1 MRSDR
6 NSVPVTIVT
15 GFLGSGKTTVL
26 NRLLRAPDLADT
38 AVIINEFG
46 EVSLDHLLIE
56 QAIENA
62 VLLKN
67 GCICCTVRGDIL
79 DTIDELFRKRE
90 AGELPWF
97 RRIAIETTGLADPA
111 PVVHTLIDTAR
122 PCHLDGIVVTVD
134 AMRIRAQLD
143 QQEEARHQMAFADR
157 ILLTKTD
164 LVTPA
169 EADAAEPA
177 IRPFNAHAPIRR
189 VVDGDVTPE
198 DVFGLGPEERPTNW
212 LGSMVPEHDHAHDHD
227 HHHGVAAVVLR
238 AQEPIPG
245 PALALWLDSLLSL
258 HGADVLR
265 LKGIVRVAGIEQP
278 VGTPGRASRAARGGH
293 TVTSGRAGVG
303 RHRERNRGH
312 PARPVRSGTECELR
326 RSPELDWL
334 IGSRRSG
341 PSGDRSPLR
350 KSIRSNPERFNRT
363 IASACISLH
372 RLLIRVKIL
381 IAVQSLAVGSAKE
394 FSADK
399 KAMTGDAR
407 RCFPTMF
414 RSGVM
419 PIS

>member
-1 MRSDR
+1 MRSDDGR
-6 NSVPVTIVT
+6 NSVPVTVIT

-79 DTIDELFRKRE
+79 DTLDELFRKRD

-111 PVVHTLIDTAR
+111 PVVHTLTGTNQ
-122 PCHLDGIVVTVD
+122 PCHLDGIVVTAD
-134 AMRIRAQLD
+134 AIHIRGQLL
-143 QQEEARHQMAFADR
+143 QQEEARHQIAFADR

-177 IRPFNAHAPIRR
+177 IRAFNANAPISR

-198 DVFGLGPEERPTNW
+198 DVFGLGPEQRPSTW
-212 LGSMVPEHDHAHDHD
+212 LHADGHD
-227 HHHGVAAVVLR
+227 HHHHHHDHDAITSHVLR
-238 AQEPIPG
+238 AEQPIPG
-245 PALALWLDSLLSL
+245 PALKLWLDSLLSL

-265 LKGIVRVAGIEQP
+265 LKGIVRIEGAERP
-278 VGTPGRASRAARGGH
+278 VVLQAVHHVPHTPVPLSPEAELVWSR
-293 TVTSGRAGVG
+293 TTSGAGGEIVVIHRGLPEAGLRESFAAALHSG
-303 RHRERNRGH
+303 R
-312 PARPVRSGTECELR
+312 
-326 RSPELDWL
+326 
-334 IGSRRSG
+334 
-341 PSGDRSPLR
+341 
-350 KSIRSNPERFNRT
+350 
-363 IASACISLH
+363 
-372 RLLIRVKIL
+372 
-381 IAVQSLAVGSAKE
+381 
-394 FSADK
+394 
-399 KAMTGDAR
+399 
-407 RCFPTMF
+407 
-414 RSGVM
+414 
-419 PIS
+419 

>member
-6 NSVPVTIVT
+6 LNSVPVTVIT

-90 AGELPWF
+90 TGELPWF

-111 PVVHTLIDTAR
+111 PVVHTLSDTGQ

-134 AMRIRAQLD
+134 AMHGRAQLRD
-143 QQEEARHQMAFADR
+143 REEARNQVAFADR

-169 EADAAEPA
+169 DADAVEPA
-177 IRPFNAHAPIRR
+177 IRKFNVAAMIRR

-198 DVFGLGPEERPTNW
+198 DVFGLGPEERPSNW
-212 LGSMVPEHDHAHDHD
+212 LRPAEHDHGDDHAHHDHD
-227 HHHGVAAVVLR
+227 GIASVVLR
-238 AQEPIPG
+238 AEAPIPG
-245 PALALWLDSLLSL
+245 PALRLWLDSLLSL

-265 LKGIVRVAGIEQP
+265 LKGIVRIAG
-278 VGTPGRASRAARGGH
+278 S
-293 TVTSGRAGVG
+293 
-303 RHRERNRGH
+303 
-312 PARPVRSGTECELR
+312 ARPVVLQ
-326 RSPELDWL
+326 
-334 IGSRRSG
+334 
-341 PSGDRSPLR
+341 
-350 KSIRSNPERFNRT
+350 
-363 IASACISLH
+363 AVHHVLH
-372 RLLIRVKIL
+372 RPVTLSPQAETAWGGTGGEIVVIHRGLPE
-381 IAVQSLAVGSAKE
+381 VGLRASFVA
-394 FSADK
+394 ALN
-399 KAMTGDAR
+399 
-407 RCFPTMF
+407 
-414 RSGVM
+414 SGG
-419 PIS
+419 